1 MDEMGRG
8 DLSDWIAENL
18 SRDALPI
25 FRLRPPETAEPRFAV
40 DSLDAARTGGHRRP
54 DSGALEFRFAEQGVD
69 TFRDTAGDAAAPFL
83 DRLLPIAAAEDAR
96 EFLRSNATD
105 SQVIVAEMTS
115 WLPEVG
121 LPVIGSGGRLTVAA
135 ENGAMT
141 ADIVVRRRVDTLP
154 ARPAN
159 VDEVIERCRG
169 RLTAMEAGHRIAGLA
184 PAFGYLELSKYERQH
199 WMRPVLLLS
208 VRIASADDARLD
220 WADTL
225 VEPISLSDQ
234 VGAAI
239 GLGSFAE

>member
-1 MDEMGRG
+1 MDEMGRD

-18 SRDALPI
+18 SRDTLPI

-40 DSLDAARTGGHRRP
+40 DSLDAARTGGRRRP
-54 DSGALEFRFAEQGVD
+54 DSGALEFRFAEQGID
-69 TFRDTAGDAAAPFL
+69 TFRDVAGDVAAFL
-83 DRLLPIAAAEDAR
+83 NSLLPIAVAEDAR
-96 EFLRSNATD
+96 EFVRTNAAD

-115 WLPEVG
+115 RLPEVG
-121 LPVIGSGGRLTVAA
+121 MPVIGSGGRLTVAA
-135 ENGAMT
+135 ERGAMT
-141 ADIVVRRRVDTLP
+141 ADIVVRRRLDALP
-154 ARPAN
+154 ARPASI
-159 VDEVIERCRG
+159 DEVIERCRA
-169 RLTAMEAGHRIAGLA
+169 RLAVMAAGHRIAGLV

-225 VEPISLSDQ
+225 VEPVSLSDQ